1 MSTKKKAVVILGLV
15 LGLICC
21 FLIGQIFILPIR
33 NSNIDT
39 DENKGYDLISHYDEA
54 SLEGE
59 ATKEDNP
66 WKTSV
71 GKIET
76 DEYGTVIFLTPETSI
91 IFNCPDN
98 IGSNL
103 KFDYRIHPWVDKTQS
118 DGTNL
123 EVNISISDNNKVVLS
138 KEFRVTP
145 EEEMTSAALDLKEFS
160 GKAIKIKFSCEDNSN
175 QNSDWVILNKIEIY

>member
-33 NSNIDT
+33 NSNI
-39 DENKGYDLISHYDEA
+39 EA